1 MDEDIKI
8 LEELAEQ
15 ATRTADNASYK
26 LAKLREKSLSHNGK
40 KIADDIE
47 TMTRVRDRLRRQV
60 QAINAGIEA
69 LRSEGDSK

>member
-26 LAKLREKSLSHNGK
+26 LAKLREKSLILNGK
-40 KIADDIE
+40 RIAEEID

-60 QAINAGIEA
+60 QAINAGIAA
-69 LRSEGDSK
+69 LQNEGDPK